1 MKNLLLTMALLLMSI
16 NGQAAVNEGQTLVVS
31 LIDGSSIELS
41 LSDTPRLRFPGTELV
56 IEATNFSTTMQR
68 YRVVDVR
75 FAGAVDVE
83 GIASPTADAPR
94 WQIDYTRT
102 DEVVVTGPMD
112 GHRVSLYTAG
122 GALLRHQ
129 RPSSPTQC
137 RVDLTGL
144 QAGSYI
150 ITVDGITSFKVSV
163 R

>member
-1 MKNLLLTMALLLMSI
+1 MKNILITMALLLMSI
-16 NGQAAVNEGQTLVVS
+16 NGRAVVDEGQTLVVS

-41 LSDTPRLRFPGTELV
+41 LSDTPRLSFPGTDLV
-56 IEATNFSTTMQR
+56 VEASNFTTTMPR
-68 YRVVDVR
+68 YRVIDVR

-94 WQIDYTRT
+94 WHIDYTRS
-102 DEVVVTGPMD
+102 DEVIVTGPMD

-137 RVDLTGL
+137 RVDVSGL
-144 QAGSYI
+144 QAGTDI
-150 ITVDGITSFKVSV
+150 ITVDGVTSFKISV